1 MRPECDQPES
11 PDDDAEIRIG
21 RSLKYPKDKGY
32 GKFLETFGYDRNWAG
47 MMAAMIVEEGRVRA
61 ATAKRSTEFAQ
72 ALRRLANPRLET
84 QAFLANAKM
93 ALEAMSRTMLTRD
106 LFDGLPQ
113 FYGLVF
119 IRALRSCLAGDL
131 SDRPDICRIAKA
143 KATLASLLVASAKT
157 PPALRLST
165 GGRVDFW
172 SLENPISARGRR
184 YHRVVIDEAAFAKDG
199 GVNSDDSMM
208 AIWEKAIKPTLFDY
222 GGTALVCSNSAGKN
236 PDNFFYNLCND
247 PRYGFVEFHAKTM
260 DNPLLPKCNEGETEK
275 AWRER
280 RAGFIED
287 LKANND
293 PLVFAQEYCAEFVD
307 WSGVAFFSREK
318 LLVDDQPVQP
328 PSRCDSVFAVIDT
341 AVKTGTDN
349 DGTAVTFFGYDQHAP
364 IPLVILDWDIDQI
377 EGAVLE
383 SWLPSVFSRL
393 EELARLC
400 GARMGSIGAFI
411 EDKSAGMIL
420 LQQALRRGMPAQP
433 INSKLT
439 AVGKDERAMSVS
451 GYVHQ
456 GRVKYS
462 APAFHK
468 ITTYKGHSRN
478 HLLDQV
484 ESFRIG
490 AKDSKREDD
499 LLDAFCYGIATALG
513 NREGF

>member
-1 MRPECDQPES
+1 
-11 PDDDAEIRIG
+11 
-21 RSLKYPKDKGY
+21 
-32 GKFLETFGYDRNWAG
+32 
-47 MMAAMIVEEGRVRA
+47 
-61 ATAKRSTEFAQ
+61 
-72 ALRRLANPRLET
+72 
-84 QAFLANAKM
+84 
-93 ALEAMSRTMLTRD
+93 
-106 LFDGLPQ
+106 
-113 FYGLVF
+113 
-119 IRALRSCLAGDL
+119 
-131 SDRPDICRIAKA
+131 
-143 KATLASLLVASAKT
+143 
-157 PPALRLST
+157 
-165 GGRVDFW
+165 
-172 SLENPISARGRR
+172 
-184 YHRVVIDEAAFAKDG
+184 
-199 GVNSDDSMM
+199 MM

-222 GGTALVCSNSAGKN
+222 GGKALVCSNSAGKN

-260 DNPLLPKCNEGETEK
+260 DNPLLPKCDEGEAEK

-280 RAGFIED
+280 RARFLED

-318 LLVDDQPVQP
+318 LLVDDQPVPP

-349 DGTAVTFFGYDQHAP
+349 DGTAVTFFGYDKHAP

-400 GARMGSIGAFI
+400 GARRGSIGAFI

-433 INSKLT
+433 IDSKLT

-468 ITTYKGHSRN
+468 TTTYKGHSRN

-499 LLDAFCYGIATALG
+499 LLDAFCYGIAMALG